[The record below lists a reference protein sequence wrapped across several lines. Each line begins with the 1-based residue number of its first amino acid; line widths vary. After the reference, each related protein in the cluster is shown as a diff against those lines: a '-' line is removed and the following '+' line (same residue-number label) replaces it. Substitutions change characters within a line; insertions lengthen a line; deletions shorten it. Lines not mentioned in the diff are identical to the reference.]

1 MNSRTRQFRLM
12 TFSVLCCLSA
22 FSQAQEAVQPQ
33 VPGQIQP
40 LNTNQTPGSP
50 RLDFTDGVIVL
61 EDGRVFSGRISN
73 VAGGYRIDNN
83 GTYGIVPFGKVY
95 VTARTLNEAYIALRD
110 RTPNPKTDD
119 HLVLAEWCLT
129 NDLVGQARTEVS
141 KALKLEP
148 LRPESR
154 ALMVKIEEKLNPV
167 KKQVQLPSGPAMTMD
182 GFLRPR
188 ERTSAGLS
196 RETHQKY
203 IRHIQPLIHNKC
215 GNAYCHGQAAKNEFH
230 LEAIRQGSLG
240 NRLQSQSNLENVLQQ
255 IDLKSPERSPFLT
268 KAIAVDTHHQRIFL
282 GPHGND
288 QHQVLKDWVTSVARD
303 LTGSSKSNTIA
314 NAEEP
319 GSQQEVIQQ
328 ASAEMDSQESTAT
341 EPTATQTTTT
351 TPRRESIRLQD
362 LLNQSQPDPFD
373 PDVFNRRVHGGTA
386 KELREGKTSEQPK
399 PNSQTTSQTLPIIT
413 P

>member
-12 TFSVLCCLSA
+12 ILSVFCCLSA
-22 FSQAQEAVQPQ
+22 SSQAQDAVQPQ
-33 VPGQIQP
+33 APGQIQTP
-40 LNTNQTPGSP
+40 NATQTPGSP
-50 RLDFTDGVIVL
+50 GLDFTDGVIVL

-110 RTPNPKTDD
+110 RTLNPRADD

-129 NDLVGQARTEVS
+129 NNLVGQARTEVS
-141 KALKLEP
+141 RALKLEP

-154 ALMVKIEEKLNPV
+154 ALMVKIEEKLNPA

-182 GFLRPR
+182 GFLRPQ

-196 RETHQKY
+196 RETHQKF

-215 GNAYCHGQAAKNEFH
+215 GNAYCHGQAAKNGFH
-230 LEAIRQGSLG
+230 LDAIRQGSLG
-240 NRLQSQSNLENVLQQ
+240 NKLQSQSNLENVLQQ
-255 IDLKSPERSPFLT
+255 LDLKSPERSPFLM
-268 KAIAVDTHHQRIFL
+268 KAIAVDSHHQKIFL

-288 QHQVLKDWVTSVARD
+288 QHQVLKDWVASVARD
-303 LTGSSKSNTIA
+303 LIGSPKSNTIA
-314 NAEEP
+314 NAEELD
-319 GSQQEVIQQ
+319 SQEVIQQ
-328 ASAEMDSQESTAT
+328 TSAEMNSPETTAT
-341 EPTATQTTTT
+341 PAT

-362 LLNQSQPDPFD
+362 ILNQSQPDPFD
-373 PDVFNRRVHGGTA
+373 PDIFNRRVHGGTA
-386 KELREGKTSEQPK
+386 KELREGKTTEQPK
-399 PNSQTTSQTLPIIT
+399 SKSPKATQTLPVIT